1 MTGRSGET
9 GRRTGLKIRRRQ
21 LHVGSIPTSGTI
33 EYNTLLLT
41 AVFKKKAFNA
51 LNVEGLFIHKQRDY
65 FIQGPPTGS
74 LILDSAYTVAAMRY
88 KAEKAHT
95 RRI

>member
-1 MTGRSGET
+1 MFGRSGET

-33 EYNTLLLT
+33 EINTLLLT
-41 AVFKKKAFNA
+41 AVLKKRPSTFY
-51 LNVEGLFIHKQRDY
+51 NVEGLFIQYRDY

-95 RRI
+95 IRM